1 MIPLYKP
8 FMPEVPL
15 VNEILHSGQLA
26 YGKYGIEFER
36 KLRDFLGVDNLIT
49 TNTFNMSILVALSTL
64 GVKAGDTVVVSP
76 MACLASTQP
85 LLSMGIKVLWA
96 DVDPTT
102 GTLDPENVKKLAK
115 LKPNAIIHNHFCG
128 HVGFV
133 DEINCIGK
141 EYEIPV
147 IDDCI
152 EAFGSEYKGKK
163 MGSVGTDVTVFSF
176 GPVRIPNTL
185 DGGAVIFK
193 DKNLYNMSLLVRD
206 AGIDRSR
213 FRDEQGEIN
222 PDCDITMVGH
232 SATMDEVSSY
242 IGIQQMENVGWVLK
256 KQRENA
262 NYWNTIN
269 LDQFGMKPVRN
280 DHSNPNFWVYG
291 TLTADKR
298 RTIELFRSKGIYA
311 SGVHIKNNIYSVF
324 KDKSSLEGVDEFNNK
339 FVALPS
345 GWWINDKE
353 IATKLIEN
361 MNDNK

>member
-26 YGKYGIEFER
+26 YGKYGKEFER
-36 KLRDFLGVDNLIT
+36 RLKDFFGVKNLIT

-64 GVKAGDTVVVSP
+64 GVKAGDKVVASP

-102 GTLDPENVKKLAK
+102 GTLDPESVKKLAK
-115 LKPNAIIHNHFCG
+115 SKPNVIIHNHYCG
-128 HVGFV
+128 HVGLV
-133 DEINCIGK
+133 DEINSIGK
-141 EYEIPV
+141 KYEIPV

-152 EAFGSEYKGKK
+152 EAFGSKYKGKK
-163 MGSVGTDVTVFSF
+163 MGNVGTDVTVFSF

-193 DKNLYNMSLLVRD
+193 DENLYNMSLLIRD

-213 FRDEQGEIN
+213 FRDELGEIN
-222 PDCDITMVGH
+222 PECDITMIGH
-232 SATMDEVSSY
+232 SATMDEISSY
-242 IGIQQMENVGWVLK
+242 IGIQQMENIEWILK
-256 KQRENA
+256 KQREIA
-262 NYWNTIN
+262 NLWDTKK
-269 LDQFGMKPVRN
+269 LDRFGMKPIHN
-280 DHSNPNFWVYG
+280 AHSNPNFWVYG
-291 TLTADKR
+291 TLTAEKR

-324 KDKSSLEGVDEFNNK
+324 NDKSYLKGVDEFNSK

-345 GWWINDKE
+345 GWWIDSE
-353 IATKLIEN
+353 ELASKLI
-361 MNDNK
+361 

>member
-8 FMPEVPL
+8 FMPDVPL

-26 YGKYGIEFER
+26 YGKYGRVFER
-36 KLRDFLGVDNLIT
+36 KLIDFIGIENLIT

-64 GVKAGDTVVVSP
+64 GVKSGDTVVASP

-96 DVDPTT
+96 DVEPTT
-102 GTLDPENVKKLAK
+102 GTLSPDSVKKLAK
-115 LKPNAIIHNHFCG
+115 LKPKAIIHNHFCG

-133 DEINCIGK
+133 DEVNSIGK
-141 EYEIPV
+141 EYDIPV

-152 EAFGSEYKGKK
+152 EAFGSEYKGNK
-163 MGSVGTDVTVFSF
+163 MGNVGTDVTVFSF

-193 DKNLYNMSLLVRD
+193 DKNLYDKSLLVRD

-213 FRDEQGEIN
+213 FRDELGEIN
-222 PDCDITMVGH
+222 PECDITMIGH

-242 IGIQQMENVGWVLK
+242 IGIQQMENVSWILN

-262 NYWNTIN
+262 ESWNKIDLAQYGLRPIAN
-269 LDQFGMKPVRN
+269 LQ
-280 DHSNPNFWVYG
+280 SNPNYWVYG
-291 TLTADKR
+291 ALAKNKR
-298 RTIELFRSKGIYA
+298 EAILELREKGYYA
-311 SGVHIKNNIYSVF
+311 SGVHINNNRYSVF
-324 KDKSSLEGVDEFNNK
+324 GAKSILPGVDK
-339 FVALPS
+339 FYDSFIALPS
-345 GWWINDKE
+345 GWWVKDIC
-353 IATKLIEN
+353 L
-361 MNDNK
+361 